1 MPDLALLSV
10 IAIVLLALVFDFT
23 NGFHDAANSIAT
35 VVSTRVL
42 TPRMAVIWAA
52 TFNFVAFFVF
62 HTKVANTVGKTVDPA
77 VVSEAVV
84 FAGLVGAIAWNL
96 FTWWLGLPTSSS
108 HALIGGF
115 AGAGV
120 AKAGFSVLNA
130 ASLEKTIL
138 FIVLSPLF
146 GLALGFLLMLANL
159 WLFRK
164 STPARVDGL
173 FRRLQLVSAAAFS
186 LGHGGNDAQKTM
198 GIISALLVGAGYLQ
212 LEANGDLPIPLWV
225 VIAAYTAISLG
236 HPVGRLA
243 DRQDPRPADH
253 RPQAGWRLLGRD
265 RRRLLAVPGH
275 LPRRPRLHHP
285 HHHRGDRRRRRDPPP
300 LRGPLGRRRPDRLG
314 LGPHHPR
321 RRHHRRR
328 HLRHHRLEA
337 RGGRPHPR
345 RRARRRRPRHP
356 PQPPR
361 HRNRRAR
368 PSPPSRS
375 SLRSAEAG
383 VRLAVLDVG
392 SNTIHLA
399 VVDGRPDGTF
409 MVVARER
416 DTLRLAEAAFPS

>member
-138 FIVLSPLF
+138 FIVAVAAVRAGPRVRCSCWPTCGCSGSPPRP
-146 GLALGFLLMLANL
+146 G
-159 WLFRK
+159 
-164 STPARVDGL
+164 STAC
-173 FRRLQLVSAAAFS
+173 SAAS
-186 LGHGGNDAQKTM
+186 SSSRRPP
-198 GIISALLVGAGYLQ
+198 SASAT
-212 LEANGDLPIPLWV
+212 AATTPRRPWASSAPCWSAPATSSSRRTATCRSRSWV
-225 VIAAYTAISLG
+225 VFAAYTAISLG
-236 HPVGRLA
+236 TLSGGWRIVKTLGQRITALKPVGGFSAETAAACSLYLA
-243 DRQDPRPADH
+243 TF
-253 RPQAGWRLLGRD
+253 LGVPVSTTHTITGAIVGVGAT
-265 RRRLLAVPGH
+265 RRLSAVRWGVAGRIVWAWVLTIPAAAIIAAVTYAITVSKFAVAALILVAVFVAVVLAI
-275 LPRRPRLHHP
+275 R
-285 HHHRGDRRRRRDPPP
+285 
-300 LRGPLGRRRPDRLG
+300 
-314 LGPHHPR
+314 
-321 RRHHRRR
+321 
-328 HLRHHRLEA
+328 
-337 RGGRPHPR
+337 
-345 RRARRRRPRHP
+345 
-356 PQPPR
+356 
-361 HRNRRAR
+361 RNRRDIETVE
-368 PSPPSRS
+368 P
-375 SLRSAEAG
+375 AEPAEP
-383 VRLAVLDVG
+383 VEPA
-392 SNTIHLA
+392 
-399 VVDGRPDGTF
+399 
-409 MVVARER
+409 ER
-416 DTLRLAEAAFPS
+416 